1 MAAQQEG
8 IITER
13 ERLMLQAD
21 MRHSTDALTE
31 ATDLLG
37 KRYADTSMNATKLK
51 AESGALTQEQI
62 ALAQAHDLL
71 SGAAGETSMQ
81 MAELFNKLVGNNS
94 AMAEYNTIL
103 SGATS
108 TADGASSSTQ
118 TLNEKLFAQIQ
129 AHTDNAAAIALA
141 GVELGIFTQKEA
153 DAMLKAA
160 LLEEAIK
167 REAAAWDGSAASLV
181 ESQSRL
187 QEYITTLNEMPSL
200 VETEVKTKYT
210 SEGQAATPFSRG
222 GMVQGGVP
230 GRDSVPALLMP
241 GERVL
246 TVAQNR
252 DWENGRS
259 GGSSS
264 GGGGGDTY
272 NIYAADRADL
282 VINQMARRQRE
293 RRWGG

>member
-1 MAAQQEG
+1 
-8 IITER
+8 
-13 ERLMLQAD
+13 
-21 MRHSTDALTE
+21 
-31 ATDLLG
+31 
-37 KRYADTSMNATKLK
+37 
-51 AESGALTQEQI
+51 
-62 ALAQAHDLL
+62 
-71 SGAAGETSMQ
+71 
-81 MAELFNKLVGNNS
+81 
-94 AMAEYNTIL
+94 
-103 SGATS
+103 
-108 TADGASSSTQ
+108 
-118 TLNEKLFAQIQ
+118 
-129 AHTDNAAAIALA
+129 
-141 GVELGIFTQKEA
+141 
-153 DAMLKAA
+153 
-160 LLEEAIK
+160 
-167 REAAAWDGSAASLV
+167 
-181 ESQSRL
+181 
-187 QEYITTLNEMPSL
+187 MPSL

>member
-1 MAAQQEG
+1 
-8 IITER
+8 
-13 ERLMLQAD
+13 
-21 MRHSTDALTE
+21 
-31 ATDLLG
+31 
-37 KRYADTSMNATKLK
+37 
-51 AESGALTQEQI
+51 
-62 ALAQAHDLL
+62 
-71 SGAAGETSMQ
+71 
-81 MAELFNKLVGNNS
+81 
-94 AMAEYNTIL
+94 
-103 SGATS
+103 
-108 TADGASSSTQ
+108 
-118 TLNEKLFAQIQ
+118 
-129 AHTDNAAAIALA
+129 
-141 GVELGIFTQKEA
+141 VELGIFTQKEA